1 MRGGPMR
8 AEAGCGAGRCE
19 RRQGAGRADA
29 SGGRV
34 RGGPMLAEAGCGAG
48 RCERRQDAGRAY
60 ASGGRVRGGP
70 TWQCERRQ
78 GAGLLAESDV
88 VRAVMEGSLAKA
100 DDVCGC

>member
-1 MRGGPMR
+1 MR
-8 AEAGCGAGRCE
+8 AEAGCGAGQCE

-48 RCERRQDAGRAY
+48 
-60 ASGGRVRGGP
+60 
-70 TWQCERRQ
+70 QCERRQ